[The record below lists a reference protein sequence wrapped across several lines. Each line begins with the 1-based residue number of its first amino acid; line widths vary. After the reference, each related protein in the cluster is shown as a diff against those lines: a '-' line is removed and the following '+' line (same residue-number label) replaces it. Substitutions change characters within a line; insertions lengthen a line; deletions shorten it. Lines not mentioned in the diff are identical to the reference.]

1 MTDLRECPFC
11 GLGNAMLLG
20 SGGVYWVE
28 CRDCLCQTHTRTTEK
43 TAREAWNR
51 RVQKT
56 PDYPSEPLAF
66 IEHRCKNCGHI
77 DAIKIGSKNR

>member
-1 MTDLRECPFC
+1 MSDLRECPFC
-11 GLGNAMLLG
+11 GGEAKIVDGLG
-20 SGGVYWVE
+20 VFWVACE
-28 CRDCLCQTHTRTTEK
+28 SCGATTRLSEQDE
-43 TAREAWNR
+43 AREAWNR

-77 DAIKIGSKNR
+77 DAIKIGSKNRC